1 MKRNLLLLLFVFFL
15 PAIVLI
21 VNSVMIGQDPEDL
34 PLAIVN
40 LEGNCDDKSFLERCE
55 PNRMGCYF
63 QESLDQTKIVDLVTY
78 SDITKAYGDTRNGE
92 LHGAIVVPLNFSET
106 YLNKIQKNDRP
117 DPEEK
122 SVDEKQIISIRLD
135 ESDPLLEKFV
145 KKAISEAVDD
155 MLVTVSNLCEDQL
168 GDGVLDFKMFKEEA
182 PLLGY
187 KNTSFRE
194 FVTPGMICGSLFF
207 IGMALTSESFI
218 SERSQGL
225 LERSWITGVLPIEII
240 LSYILSQFVVM
251 AIQVCC
257 HLKSLLLKLYLFN
270 LFQSTITLV
279 IVFAAFQIPCRGPI
293 FWLILLTLFQ
303 GNKEKEKTF

>member
-40 LEGNCDDKSFLERCE
+40 LEGDCEDKSFLESCE
-55 PNRMGCYF
+55 PNRLGCYL
-63 QESLDQTKIVDLVTY
+63 QDSLDKTKFVDLVPY
-78 SDITKAYGDTRNGE
+78 SDITKAYEDTRNGE
-92 LHGAIVVPLNFSET
+92 LHGAIVVPLNFSES
-106 YLNKIQKNDRP
+106 YLKKIQKNDRT
-117 DPEEK
+117 DPEEN
-122 SVDEKQIISIRLD
+122 SVNENQIISIRLD
-135 ESDPLLEKFV
+135 ESDPLLEKFI
-145 KKAISEAVDD
+145 KKAISEAVDV
-155 MLVTVSNLCEDQL
+155 LLATVSNLCEEQL
-168 GDGVLDFKMFKEEA
+168 GDGALDFKMFQEEA

-187 KNTSFRE
+187 NNTNFRE

-257 HLKSLLLKLYLFN
+257 QL
-270 LFQSTITLV
+270 
-279 IVFAAFQIPCRGPI
+279 
-293 FWLILLTLFQ
+293 
-303 GNKEKEKTF
+303 